1 MIRKLHLGIVFAL
14 ILLLMSGAVYAQ
26 SDPGGSIRGTIYDD
40 QNADG
45 KCVGTGEPTLTG
57 VSIKFVTADAKNI
70 IYLESGDDGT
80 FGLVAAGLGT
90 WTVTAEPSS
99 GRVVT
104 SQNPI
109 SVFLSAEQRL
119 VLNVD
124 YCIAGSGTT
133 PPAAVLPESGA
144 TVAPGLLAALAA
156 GSSLF
161 AVGVGLEIRRRR
173 TN

>member
-14 ILLLMSGAVYAQ
+14 ILVLVTGAVYAQ
-26 SDPGGSIRGTIYDD
+26 SNQDGSIRGTIYDD

-57 VSIKFVTADAKNI
+57 VTIKFVTADAKNV

-80 FGLVAAGLGT
+80 YGLVAAGLGT
-90 WTVTAEPSS
+90 WTVSAEPSS

-104 SQNPI
+104 SQDPI

-124 YCIAGSGTT
+124 FCIAGSGTT
-133 PPAAVLPESGA
+133 PPVTVLPESGA
-144 TVAPGLLAALAA
+144 SVAPILLAALVT
-156 GSSLF
+156 GGGLV
-161 AVGVGLEIRRRR
+161 AVGAGLEIRRHRS
-173 TN
+173 N